1 MTEKEKQSEISIWIQ
16 KILKFLLF
24 NRTRPD
30 TRLPQ
35 SRVGGQGLYMRS
47 LDHLGR
53 SSEAKNRKNPKKVK
67 CDGRTDRR
75 TDGRTKRGVE
85 SRSTRLKR
93 GVMEMLNAVV
103 YINRNKN
110 LKQRKEW
117 GRLINRYTQTVKST
131 WGLEGGLKAYRNH
144 CSLHLVMRRWFDQ
157 MADFPPGSYC
167 LTLRKII
174 KLYL

>member
-1 MTEKEKQSEISIWIQ
+1 MWW
-16 KILKFLLF
+16 
-24 NRTRPD
+24 
-30 TRLPQ
+30 
-35 SRVGGQGLYMRS
+35 
-47 LDHLGR
+47 
-53 SSEAKNRKNPKKVK
+53 
-67 CDGRTDRR
+67 TDRR
-75 TDGRTKRGVE
+75 TNGPTKRGVE

-167 LTLRKII
+167 LTWRKII
-174 KLYL
+174 KLYLHSSNSHLWYDQAQAADTSMSINGHSWVFIHELVTEYKKMYTHWK